1 MSVQI
6 LDFKLEAF
14 EGPLDLLL
22 HLIDKN
28 KIDIYDIPIVEITE
42 QYMEYVSE
50 MDKLDLDTTSEF
62 LVMAATLIN
71 IKSKML
77 LPPEVDEDGV
87 EEDPREELVQRL
99 LEYKMFKFASMELRD
114 QSIAA
119 SRLIY
124 KGSSI
129 PTEVAKYQHPIDVD
143 LLFRGVTLEQL
154 NNIFQDVLKRRE
166 DKIDPIRSKFGNIK
180 KEETVSIGDK
190 MILIHEKIH
199 GLRKINF
206 RTLLEI
212 QPSKQEVV
220 VTFLAV
226 LELMKTGK
234 IIIKQEE
241 TFGDII
247 IDSTE

>member
-1 MSVQI
+1 MQI

-42 QYMEYVSE
+42 QYMEYVKAME
-50 MDKLDLDTTSEF
+50 KLDLDTTSEF
-62 LVMAATLIN
+62 LVMAAALIQ

-77 LPPEVDEDGV
+77 LPPETKEDGE

-114 QSIAA
+114 RNVAA
-119 SRLIY
+119 SRMLY
-124 KGSSI
+124 KGPGI
-129 PTEVAKYQHPIDVD
+129 PREVAGYQHPVDVD
-143 LLFRGVTLEQL
+143 ALFRDVTLEKL
-154 NNIFQDVLKRRE
+154 HVLFQDVMKRRE
-166 DKIDPIRSKFGNIK
+166 DRIDPIRSKFGDLK

-199 GLRKINF
+199 GLKKINF
-206 RTLLEI
+206 RTLLEL
-212 QPSKQEVV
+212 QPSRQEVV

-234 IIIKQEE
+234 ILIRQEE
-241 TFGDII
+241 TFGDIM

>member
-1 MSVQI
+1 MSIQI

-42 QYMEYVSE
+42 QYMEYVE
-50 MDKLDLDTTSEF
+50 AMEELDLDTTSEF
-62 LVMAATLIN
+62 LVMAATLVN

-114 QSIAA
+114 QSVVA
-119 SRLIY
+119 SKMIY
-124 KGSSI
+124 KGPSI
-129 PTEVAKYQHPIDVD
+129 PKEVARYQHPIDVD
-143 LLFRGVTLEQL
+143 ALFKDVTLEQL
-154 NNIFQDVLKRRE
+154 NIIFQDVMKRRE
-166 DKIDPIRSKFGNIK
+166 DRIDPIRSKFGNLE
-180 KEETVSIGDK
+180 KEETVSVGDK

-199 GLRKINF
+199 GLKKISF

-212 QPSKQEVV
+212 QPTKQEIV
-220 VTFLAV
+220 VTFLAI

-234 IIIKQEE
+234 IMINQEE